1 MKKEIFLGKKK
12 ISIKNKPYVIA
23 EISANHK
30 QNLNNAI
37 KLIKYAKIAGA
48 DAIKLQTFKPEKIT
62 LNSNNSDFIISDKK
76 SPWFKKKLYNLFKE
90 AYTPWSWHEKLFKYA
105 KSLGLDYFSTPFHE
119 DAVDFLETLKIP
131 YYKISSFENNHLP
144 LIDKVSKLKKP
155 VLVSTG
161 MASKKD
167 LIDISKIFKKNKN
180 DKLIFLKCVSSYPA
194 EAKDFN
200 LKVLKKYQKEFG
212 CLTGL
217 SDHSIDSTAANVSV
231 SLGARVFE
239 KHISLQNVKSLDS
252 SFSTDENNFH
262 LYVRSIHNAFKSLGE
277 TTYGAVKSEKAS
289 LQERRS
295 IYVIKNVKKND
306 LITED
311 NISIIRPAY
320 GLAPKMKN
328 LVLQKRFKKNLKI
341 GQRLKIEYIKKNEN

>member
-1 MKKEIFLGKKK
+1 MKKIISLGRKKV
-12 ISIKNKPYVIA
+12 SITSNPYIIA

-30 QNLNNAI
+30 QNFNNAM
-37 KLIKYAKIAGA
+37 KLIKIAKAAGA

-62 LNSNNSDFIISDKK
+62 LNSNNSDFIIGDKK
-76 SPWFKKKLYNLFKE
+76 SPWFKKKLYDLFKE

-105 KSLGLDYFSTPFHE
+105 KSIGLDYFSTPFHE
-119 DAVDFLETLKIP
+119 DAVDFLESLHVP

-155 VLVSTG
+155 VLISTG
-161 MASKKD
+161 MASKKN
-167 LIDISKIFKKNKN
+167 LIDIFKIFKKNN
-180 DKLIFLKCVSSYPA
+180 NNKLIFLKCVSSYPA

-200 LKVLKKYQKEFG
+200 LNILKNYQKEFN

-217 SDHSIDSTAANVSV
+217 SDHSMDNTAANVSI

-239 KHISLQNVKSLDS
+239 KHISLKNVKSLDS

-262 LYVRSIHNAFKSLGE
+262 IYVKSVQDAFESLGK

-295 IYVIKNVKKND
+295 IYVTKNVKKND
-306 LITED
+306 IVTDE
-311 NISIIRPAY
+311 NIAVIRPAY
-320 GLAPKMKN
+320 GLPPKMKN
-328 LVLQKRFKKNLKI
+328 KILKKKFTKDLKI

>member
-1 MKKEIFLGKKK
+1 MKKIISLGRKKV
-12 ISIKNKPYVIA
+12 SITSNPYIIA

-30 QNLNNAI
+30 QNFNNAM
-37 KLIKYAKIAGA
+37 KLIKIAKAAGA

-200 LKVLKKYQKEFG
+200 LKVLK
-212 CLTGL
+212 
-217 SDHSIDSTAANVSV
+217 
-231 SLGARVFE
+231 
-239 KHISLQNVKSLDS
+239 ISKG
-252 SFSTDENNFH
+252 
-262 LYVRSIHNAFKSLGE
+262 I
-277 TTYGAVKSEKAS
+277 
-289 LQERRS
+289 
-295 IYVIKNVKKND
+295 
-306 LITED
+306 
-311 NISIIRPAY
+311 
-320 GLAPKMKN
+320 
-328 LVLQKRFKKNLKI
+328 
-341 GQRLKIEYIKKNEN
+341 

>member
-1 MKKEIFLGKKK
+1 MRKNFLLGKKK
-12 ISIKNKPYVIA
+12 ISLENKPYIIA

-30 QNLNNAI
+30 QKINYAYR
-37 KLIKYAKIAGA
+37 LIKFAKFAGA

-62 LNSNNSDFIISDKK
+62 LNSNNKDFIISDKN
-76 SPWFKKKLYNLFKE
+76 SPWYKKKLFNLFKE

-105 KSLGLDYFSTPFHE
+105 NRLGLDYFSTPFHE
-119 DAVDFLETLKIP
+119 DAVDFLETLKVP

-167 LIDISKIFKKNKN
+167 IVEIIKIFKKNRN
-180 DKLIFLKCVSSYPA
+180 DKLILLKCVSSYPA
-194 EAKDFN
+194 NPEDFN
-200 LKVLKKYQKEFG
+200 LNVLKNFQTEFN

-217 SDHSIDSTAANVSV
+217 SDHSLDSTAANVSV

-239 KHISLQNVKSLDS
+239 KHISLKNVKTLDS
-252 SFSTDENNFH
+252 SFSTNENNFRI
-262 LYVRSIHNAFKSLGE
+262 YVKSINDAFKSLGRAK
-277 TTYGAVKSEKAS
+277 YGAVKSEKAS

-295 IYVIKNVKKND
+295 IYVSKNVNKND
-306 LITED
+306 LITEE
-311 NISIIRPAY
+311 NISVIRPAY
-320 GLAPKMKN
+320 GLPPGMKN
-328 LVLQKRFKKNLKI
+328 TILKKKFKKDLKI
-341 GQRLKIEYIKKNEN
+341 GQRLKIEYIKNK